1 VRSAANHFLAC
12 GSQRKE
18 TTMKL
23 FRILTAI
30 VLVLTSSTSAS
41 AVVVMRTS
49 PFPGYYV
56 STGSA
61 HCAVINGGTTAGNA
75 TIALYDAGGTLLT
88 SGTFSVPVNATRV
101 GDTRSLTSFSPTMCE
116 CTVPTTTTFRC
127 SFIYLNSIVNP
138 SNILVIEAK

>member
-1 VRSAANHFLAC
+1 
-12 GSQRKE
+12 
-18 TTMKL
+18 MKP
-23 FRILTAI
+23 FMILTAI
-30 VLVLTSSTSAS
+30 VLVLTFSTSAS

-101 GDTRSLTSFSPTMCE
+101 GLAFADEFQPHDVRVHGPDHDDLPLLVHLHRLRRESLQALHHRRQVGS
-116 CTVPTTTTFRC
+116 
-127 SFIYLNSIVNP
+127 
-138 SNILVIEAK
+138 A